1 MTSAVGPVPDPAV
14 CPTLSVPEAGA
25 FCGLGRS
32 ASYVAAERGEIPTL
46 VFNGRSVRVPTA
58 KLRQLLGLDPAPEN
72 DEPTAPVFPIRDV
85 SPADLPARARLVRG
99 GGAPEPPATRP

>member
-1 MTSAVGPVPDPAV
+1 VTGGAGPVPDPSV

-58 KLRQLLGLDPAPEN
+58 KLRQLLGLDPSPES
-72 DEPTAPVFPIRDV
+72 DEPAAAVFPIRGV
-85 SPADLPARARLVRG
+85 SPVTLPARARLVRG
-99 GGAPEPPATRP
+99 GGTPEPPATRL